1 MRDEEVAVLAL
12 VGLALLKPKAQPP
25 PPPPPEGEGWF
36 VCVAYIYTPWRQD
49 VNASVTV
56 TPIPEPYEYWKVV
69 LANLVTPLSIPLKS
83 GTYTIRATYAGRTQ
97 SQSVTITANRSTL
110 VVFTF

>member
-1 MRDEEVAVLAL
+1 MIYGTTDALRFRIRDEVY
-12 VGLALLKPKAQPP
+12 AQYGAQYGR
-25 PPPPPEGEGWF
+25 E
-36 VCVAYIYTPWRQD
+36 